1 MKMYV
6 ETDNRLI
13 KENDESK
20 KDNRNQKQL
29 SIENKKN
36 AEILESYGL
45 SKNAQILTE

>member
-13 KENDESK
+13 KENNDGQNKSSK
-20 KDNRNQKQL
+20 KQIT
-29 SIENKKN
+29 IENKKK

>member
-13 KENDESK
+13 KEDSQK
-20 KDNRNQKQL
+20 KDDKKSKNQTEDTKK
-29 SIENKKN
+29 SID
-36 AEILESYGL
+36 ILESYGL